1 MEYVIVLPIL
11 ISVLIGVLLLISSF
25 VSHTREKSKAFISD
39 NFKYT
44 GVVSL
49 ITLFVCVAITLY
61 VAWFGPDDIVLFSL
75 VDDIPIHFHI
85 DDLGRLFVTVTSIVW
100 LMVCVY
106 AIKYM
111 KHEGEERRFY
121 GCYLIVYGVLVALDF
136 AGNLIT
142 FYLLY
147 ELMTITSVVMVLHKG
162 TKEAIMA
169 GLKYLFY
176 SMAGAYCALFGMF
189 VVYQHCHHLN
199 FTAGANLNEVL
210 ASENREIMLV
220 AVFFMLLGFGTKG
233 GMLPFHAWLPTAH
246 PVAPSPASAVLSAII
261 VKSGVLGVIRTVYYV
276 VGPDFIRGSW
286 VQYAWIGF
294 ALTTIFMGSMLA
306 YREKVFKKRLAYS
319 TVSQV
324 SYIFFGL
331 ALLDPVAMTGSLV
344 HVVGHA
350 LIKCSLFLSAGL
362 FAFKTGKTHV
372 DDFIGIGKTMKVT
385 LMAYTLGALG
395 LIGIPPTVGF
405 ISKWYFAS
413 GALKAD
419 LNVVS
424 ILGIVVLLISA
435 LLTAGYLLPI
445 TIRGFFPGK
454 DVQIEEK
461 EEKLDS
467 MSGVIFIMAILAL
480 LIGILPNPIID
491 FAREIVATLF

>member
-1 MEYVIVLPIL
+1 
-11 ISVLIGVLLLISSF
+11 
-25 VSHTREKSKAFISD
+25 
-39 NFKYT
+39 
-44 GVVSL
+44 
-49 ITLFVCVAITLY
+49 
-61 VAWFGPDDIVLFSL
+61 
-75 VDDIPIHFHI
+75 
-85 DDLGRLFVTVTSIVW
+85 
-100 LMVCVY
+100 
-106 AIKYM
+106 
-111 KHEGEERRFY
+111 
-121 GCYLIVYGVLVALDF
+121 
-136 AGNLIT
+136 
-142 FYLLY
+142 
-147 ELMTITSVVMVLHKG
+147 
-162 TKEAIMA
+162 
-169 GLKYLFY
+169 
-176 SMAGAYCALFGMF
+176 
-189 VVYQHCHHLN
+189 
-199 FTAGANLNEVL
+199 
-210 ASENREIMLV
+210 
-220 AVFFMLLGFGTKG
+220 
-233 GMLPFHAWLPTAH
+233 MLPFHAWLPTAH

-294 ALTTIFMGSMLA
+294 TLTTIFMGSMLA

-372 DDFIGIGKTMKVT
+372 DDFSGIGKTMKVT
-385 LMAYTLGALG
+385 LMSYTLGALG

-467 MSGVIFIMAILAL
+467 MSSVIFIMAILA
-480 LIGILPNPIID
+480 ILVGVFPNPVID
-491 FAREIVATLF
+491 FAKGIVDTLF